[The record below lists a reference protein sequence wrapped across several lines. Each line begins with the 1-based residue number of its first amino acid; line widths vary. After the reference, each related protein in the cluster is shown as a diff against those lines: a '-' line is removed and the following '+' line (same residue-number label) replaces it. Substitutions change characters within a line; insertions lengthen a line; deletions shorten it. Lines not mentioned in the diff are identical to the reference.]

1 MNNSLV
7 LTKKQ
12 KADLED
18 FKKNSCRGL
27 REFNRAM
34 ILTFLNK
41 GMTITEIEE
50 LLDVDRTT
58 IWRIKKRFEKSG
70 VEYALFDAERPG
82 QPKKYNT
89 DHEAELVALACG
101 PVPKG
106 RRRWTIRLLVEEL
119 KKKKGFE
126 TITFKTVRDMLKKT
140 NLSLG

>member
-12 KADLED
+12 KKELED
-18 FKKNSCRGL
+18 FKKNNCRGL

-34 ILTFLNK
+34 ILTFLSK
-41 GMTITEIEE
+41 GMAVNEVEE

-58 IWRIKKRFEKSG
+58 VWRIKKRFEENG
-70 VEYALFDAERPG
+70 VEYALFDSDRPG
-82 QPKKYNT
+82 QPKKYTT
-89 DHEAELVALACG
+89 DQEAELVALACG
-101 PVPKG
+101 PVPNG

>member
-12 KADLED
+12 KRELED
-18 FKKNSCRGL
+18 FKKNNCRGL

-34 ILTFLNK
+34 ILTFLCK
-41 GMTITEIEE
+41 GMAINEIEE

-58 IWRIKKRFEKSG
+58 IWRIKKRFEENG
-70 VEYALFDAERPG
+70 VEYALFDSERPG
-82 QPKKYNT
+82 QPQKYTT

-101 PVPKG
+101 PVPNG

-119 KKKKGFE
+119 NKKKGFE